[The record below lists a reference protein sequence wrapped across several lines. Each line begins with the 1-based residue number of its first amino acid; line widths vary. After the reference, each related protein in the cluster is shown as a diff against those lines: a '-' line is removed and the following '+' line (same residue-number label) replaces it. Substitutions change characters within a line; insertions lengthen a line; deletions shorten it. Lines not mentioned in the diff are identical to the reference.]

1 MTGSRP
7 MPTQRHPRRWH
18 LAAAWAFCCL
28 AVLLTAN
35 SASGLERDYMFDRVD
50 PGAGLLQS
58 TVRHIYQDHTGYLWV
73 ATQGG
78 LHQYDGYAFRLYQP
92 DPENVYSIPDSV
104 VSAIDGDDK
113 GRIWIGTATAGVARL
128 DPATDHFEAFALPPM
143 TPEETSRSAITALM
157 VDAARGVLLGTK
169 AGMEVL
175 DPGDGRRQRLR
186 WSDGT
191 PVTSVVRGF
200 ARDDDG
206 DIWAI
211 SEQGMLRL
219 ALGSTVAEAV
229 HEPLLENANDLLIGK
244 DGAVY
249 VATNHGLLQM
259 DRGSGKV
266 SHRWPAEG
274 SQPVHTLGQD
284 HSGRI
289 WFVSAGAGLSGWD
302 PLTGEAI
309 HIEPDAT
316 LPGAL
321 PNAQITSL
329 RVDRGG
335 LLWVGS
341 ETRGL
346 SKMDPNG
353 ATFRYVL
360 DRDPQRADLGG
371 NNIRAILED
380 PHGDLW
386 LGTIGDGLKR
396 YDRREQRFEHFA
408 SLIAEALA
416 GDPHATVSIL
426 ALAPGNDGQIWFAS
440 NFGIGLLDPRKQHV
454 SRLPPALNGAIPP
467 DDRLRR
473 TLLKSRDG
481 SLWFSTGNNGVI
493 RYQPDADR
501 WQSWRHRADDPHSL
515 SDNRVYALHE
525 DRQGLIWAGSMDGL
539 NIIDPADGSL
549 RVLRHDKDDRQSLS
563 GNIVR
568 SIHESADGSF
578 WIGTHNGLN
587 HLPRLGPEPARF
599 TRYLLRDGLPDATIY
614 SILED
619 RFGRLWMGT
628 NRGVA
633 TLNIDSGR
641 FWNYSLRDGLQGAEF
656 NGGAAFVLADG
667 DFAFGGINGLNLVTP
682 SAPRAALASAAPVIT
697 QVDVGPRSFRQ
708 PAADQVLNI
717 GPDDRALR
725 VNYASLD
732 FRAPENN
739 HFSYQLEGFDPVWI
753 DAGTRHEATY
763 TNLAPGDYVF
773 RVRAGAAGSTPAS
786 ISVRVHTWW
795 WAQPAMQLLYLI
807 LAALALLLAG
817 YLIRKRRTERALHH
831 RALMEREDR
840 LRLALWGSGDQFWS
854 LDLASSVLTRIGS
867 DQLLGGEF
875 STSISL
881 ADWKAHSVHTDDLLV
896 VEQRLADCLSGKAD
910 AFESEHR
917 LRNEITADWIW
928 VSSRG
933 KIVER
938 DSHGAPLRVAGTARN
953 ITASRAA
960 ERNQRISQEVIRSM
974 GEAVSVADLDFRF
987 VSVNPAFTRITG
999 WQEAEIRGRNA
1010 SVLNCAQHS
1019 SDHYQSTRDV
1029 LMREGHWQ
1037 GEIWQRR
1044 KNGEEFLCW
1053 LQNSEVRDVHG
1064 ERTHYVSVL
1073 TDITERKRNEQE
1085 LRYLANYDTLTG
1097 LPNRTLLSE
1106 RLGRAVV
1113 RARRANRMAAVLF
1126 LDLDRFKHV
1135 NDSMGH
1141 AAGDRMLKAAGA
1153 RLRQQVRDTDTVARI
1168 GGDEFTIVL
1177 EEINDASE
1185 AERIAQSVL
1194 HAFAQPLELG
1204 DGQDVVISPS
1214 IGISLFPDHG
1224 RSPTD
1229 LLKYADTAMY
1239 QAKDR
1244 GRNTY
1249 MMYTATMDVAAR
1261 LRATT
1266 VGALRKALERNE
1278 FSLVYQPKQSLHDE
1292 RITGV
1297 EVLLRWHSSEL
1308 GEVPPSVFIP
1318 IAEEI
1323 GLIID
1328 IGDWVLNQ
1336 ACAEFSHWQRIG
1348 LRDVNISV
1356 NLSVSQL
1363 LHPDLIQRLCDT
1375 LADNDMAPGQLE
1387 LELTESMVMANAEQ
1401 SITTLRQLKAIGVTL
1416 SIDDFGTGYS
1426 SLSYL
1431 KRLPIDTL
1439 KIDKEFV
1446 GDITFDPDDEAIT
1459 ATVITM
1465 AHSLRLNVIAEGV
1478 ETAAQVEYLRAHGCD
1493 EIQGHWLSKPLPAQ
1507 DCLAFLLGHAQ
1518 HRRELRER
1526 PR

>member
-1 MTGSRP
+1 A
-7 MPTQRHPRRWH
+7 H
-18 LAAAWAFCCL
+18 L
-28 AVLLTAN
+28 
-35 SASGLERDYMFDRVD
+35 
-50 PGAGLLQS
+50 
-58 TVRHIYQDHTGYLWV
+58 
-73 ATQGG
+73 
-78 LHQYDGYAFRLYQP
+78 
-92 DPENVYSIPDSV
+92 
-104 VSAIDGDDK
+104 
-113 GRIWIGTATAGVARL
+113 
-128 DPATDHFEAFALPPM
+128 
-143 TPEETSRSAITALM
+143 
-157 VDAARGVLLGTK
+157 
-169 AGMEVL
+169 
-175 DPGDGRRQRLR
+175 
-186 WSDGT
+186 
-191 PVTSVVRGF
+191 
-200 ARDDDG
+200 
-206 DIWAI
+206 
-211 SEQGMLRL
+211 
-219 ALGSTVAEAV
+219 
-229 HEPLLENANDLLIGK
+229 
-244 DGAVY
+244 
-249 VATNHGLLQM
+249 
-259 DRGSGKV
+259 
-266 SHRWPAEG
+266 
-274 SQPVHTLGQD
+274 
-284 HSGRI
+284 
-289 WFVSAGAGLSGWD
+289 
-302 PLTGEAI
+302 
-309 HIEPDAT
+309 
-316 LPGAL
+316 
-321 PNAQITSL
+321 
-329 RVDRGG
+329 
-335 LLWVGS
+335 
-341 ETRGL
+341 
-346 SKMDPNG
+346 
-353 ATFRYVL
+353 
-360 DRDPQRADLGG
+360 
-371 NNIRAILED
+371 
-380 PHGDLW
+380 
-386 LGTIGDGLKR
+386 
-396 YDRREQRFEHFA
+396 
-408 SLIAEALA
+408 
-416 GDPHATVSIL
+416 
-426 ALAPGNDGQIWFAS
+426 S
-440 NFGIGLLDPRKQHV
+440 N
-454 SRLPPALNGAIPP
+454 
-467 DDRLRR
+467 
-473 TLLKSRDG
+473 
-481 SLWFSTGNNGVI
+481 
-493 RYQPDADR
+493 
-501 WQSWRHRADDPHSL
+501 
-515 SDNRVYALHE
+515 
-525 DRQGLIWAGSMDGL
+525 
-539 NIIDPADGSL
+539 
-549 RVLRHDKDDRQSLS
+549 
-563 GNIVR
+563 
-568 SIHESADGSF
+568 
-578 WIGTHNGLN
+578 
-587 HLPRLGPEPARF
+587 
-599 TRYLLRDGLPDATIY
+599 
-614 SILED
+614 
-619 RFGRLWMGT
+619 
-628 NRGVA
+628 
-633 TLNIDSGR
+633 
-641 FWNYSLRDGLQGAEF
+641 
-656 NGGAAFVLADG
+656 
-667 DFAFGGINGLNLVTP
+667 
-682 SAPRAALASAAPVIT
+682 
-697 QVDVGPRSFRQ
+697 
-708 PAADQVLNI
+708 
-717 GPDDRALR
+717 
-725 VNYASLD
+725 
-732 FRAPENN
+732 
-739 HFSYQLEGFDPVWI
+739 
-753 DAGTRHEATY
+753 
-763 TNLAPGDYVF
+763 
-773 RVRAGAAGSTPAS
+773 
-786 ISVRVHTWW
+786 
-795 WAQPAMQLLYLI
+795 
-807 LAALALLLAG
+807 
-817 YLIRKRRTERALHH
+817 KRRAERALHH
-831 RALMEREDR
+831 RALTEREDR

-854 LDLASSVLTRIGS
+854 LDLATSTLTRIGS
-867 DQLLGGEF
+867 DQLIGGDV
-875 STSISL
+875 SSAISA
-881 ADWKAHSVHTDDLLV
+881 ADWKAHAVHPDDLIA
-896 VEQRLADCLSGKAD
+896 VEQRLADCLSGNAT
-910 AFESEHR
+910 AFQSEHR
-917 LRNEITADWIW
+917 LRNESDGDWIW

-933 KIVER
+933 KIVAR
-938 DSHGAPLRVAGTARN
+938 DEHGSPLRVAGTARN
-953 ITASRAA
+953 ITESRVA

-974 GEAVSVADLDFRF
+974 SEAVSVADLDFCF

-999 WQEAEIRGRNA
+999 WQEADICGRNA

-1019 SDHYQSTRDV
+1019 GNHYQSIREV

-1044 KNGEEFLCW
+1044 KDGEEFLCW
-1053 LQNSEVRDVHG
+1053 LQNSAVCDAHG

-1106 RLGRAVV
+1106 RLGRVVV

-1135 NDSMGH
+1135 NDSMGY

-1185 AERIAQSVL
+1185 AERIAQNVL
-1194 HAFAQPLELG
+1194 HAFEHPLELG

-1297 EVLLRWHSSEL
+1297 EVLLRWQSSEL

-1336 ACAEFSHWQRIG
+1336 ACAEFSHWQKIG

-1401 SITTLRQLKAIGVTL
+1401 SITTLRQLKAIGITL

-1507 DCLAFLLGHAQ
+1507 DCLAFLLRHAQ